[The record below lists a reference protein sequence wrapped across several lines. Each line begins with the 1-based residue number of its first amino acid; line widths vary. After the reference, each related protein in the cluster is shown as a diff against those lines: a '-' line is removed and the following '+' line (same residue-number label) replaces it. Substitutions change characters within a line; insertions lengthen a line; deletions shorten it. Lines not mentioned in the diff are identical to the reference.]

1 MDQAAPHNA
10 GAGAN
15 GSDAGGHMDHSE
27 KGRRDFLKSLA
38 LGAAGAAMLT
48 PQNAQAAAGGTLQVW
63 SCGGLAEA
71 MMPAHAAYEQQ
82 SGDKIVY
89 TGAFA
94 AALGKSLLTGGGQ
107 TEVFAGRVLA
117 LAQNLRK
124 SGKMVNF
131 RPLCFTSY
139 VIAVPKG
146 NPAKI
151 AGIEDLT
158 RPGVRV
164 AMAQDASAP
173 GGQAVMGI
181 LKAADITAKVLAN
194 VREQG
199 SCVQRS
205 VADVT
210 ERKADAMIVER
221 RITRMARFAD
231 NLEYVEIPEQLFPA
245 GPLTFTVGM
254 MANAADPARA
264 TAYMDWITSA
274 QGQRYFEAAGFI
286 PAISPKGMELVEKL
300 GVKDVA

>member
-1 MDQAAPHNA
+1 
-10 GAGAN
+10 
-15 GSDAGGHMDHSE
+15 
-27 KGRRDFLKSLA
+27 
-38 LGAAGAAMLT
+38 MLT
-48 PQNAQAAAGGTLQVW
+48 PQSVQAATGGTLQVW

-82 SGDKIVY
+82 SGVKIVY

-124 SGKMVNF
+124 AGKMVNF

-151 AGIEDLT
+151 ANIEDLT

-164 AMAQDASAP
+164 AMALEASAP

-181 LKAADITAKVLAN
+181 LKAADITGKVLAN

-210 ERKADAMIVER
+210 EGRADAMIVER
-221 RITRMARFAD
+221 RICRMARFAD
-231 NLEYVEIPEQLFPA
+231 KLEYVEIPDRLFPA

-254 MANAADPARA
+254 MANAADPAKA

-274 QGQRYFEAAGFI
+274 QGQEYFEAAGFI

>member
-1 MDQAAPHNA
+1 METT
-10 GAGAN
+10 
-15 GSDAGGHMDHSE
+15 E
-27 KGRRDFLKSLA
+27 KGRRNFLKSLA

-48 PQNAQAAAGGTLQVW
+48 PQTANAAEGGTLQVW

-71 MMPAHAAYEQQ
+71 MMPAHEAYQQQ
-82 SGDKIVY
+82 SGVKVVY

-124 SGKMVNF
+124 AGKMVNF

-151 AGIEDLT
+151 KDIEDLT
-158 RPGVRV
+158 LPGVRV
-164 AMAQDASAP
+164 SMARDASAP

-181 LKAADITAKVLAN
+181 LKAADITPKVLAN
-194 VREQG
+194 VPGQG

-205 VADVT
+205 VESVA
-210 ERKADAMIVER
+210 EGKADAMIVER
-221 RITRMARFAD
+221 RITRMTRFAD
-231 NLEYVEIPEQLFPA
+231 RLDLVEIPERFFPA

-254 MANAADPARA
+254 MTNAADPAKA
-264 TAYMDWITSA
+264 AAYMDWITSA
-274 QGQRYFEAAGFI
+274 QGQAYFEKAGFI

>member
-1 MDQAAPHNA
+1 
-10 GAGAN
+10 
-15 GSDAGGHMDHSE
+15 
-27 KGRRDFLKSLA
+27 
-38 LGAAGAAMLT
+38 MLT
-48 PQNAQAAAGGTLQVW
+48 PQSAQAAAGGTLQVW

-82 SGDKIVY
+82 SGVKIVY

-151 AGIEDLT
+151 TNIEDLT
-158 RPGVRV
+158 RTGVRV
-164 AMAQDASAP
+164 AMALEASAP

-181 LKAADITAKVLAN
+181 LKAADITGKVLAN

-210 ERKADAMIVER
+210 EGKADAMIVER
-221 RITRMARFAD
+221 RICRMARFAD
-231 NLEYVEIPEQLFPA
+231 NLEYVEIPERLFPA

-254 MANAADPARA
+254 MANAADPTKA

-274 QGQRYFEAAGFI
+274 QGQEYFEAAGFI
-286 PAISPKGMELVEKL
+286 PAVSPKGMELVEKL

>member
-1 MDQAAPHNA
+1 
-10 GAGAN
+10 
-15 GSDAGGHMDHSE
+15 MDHSE

-38 LGAAGAAMLT
+38 LGAAGAAVLT
-48 PQNAQAAAGGTLQVW
+48 PQAARAATGGTLQVW

-82 SGDKIVY
+82 SGVKVVY

-117 LAQNLRK
+117 LAQKLRQT
-124 SGKMVNF
+124 GKMLNF

-151 AGIEDLT
+151 AGIEDLA

-164 AMAQDASAP
+164 AMAKEASAP
-173 GGQAVMGI
+173 GGQAVLGI
-181 LKAADITAKVLAN
+181 LKAADITPKVLAN

-205 VADVT
+205 VESVA
-210 ERKADAMIVER
+210 EGKADAMIVER
-221 RITRMARFAD
+221 RITRMTRFAD
-231 NLEYVEIPEQLFPA
+231 RLDLVEIPERFFPA

-254 MANAADPARA
+254 MANATDPAKA
-264 TAYMDWITSA
+264 SAYMDWITSA
-274 QGQRYFEAAGFI
+274 QGQAFFETAGFI
-286 PAISPKGMELVEKL
+286 PAISSKGMELVEKL

>member
-1 MDQAAPHNA
+1 METT
-10 GAGAN
+10 G
-15 GSDAGGHMDHSE
+15 

-38 LGAAGAAMLT
+38 LGAAGTAMLT
-48 PQNAQAAAGGTLQVW
+48 PQAANAAEGGTLQVW

-71 MMPAHAAYEQQ
+71 MMPAHEAYEQQ
-82 SGDKIVY
+82 SGVKIVY

-124 SGKMVNF
+124 AGKMVNF

-151 AGIEDLT
+151 ANIEDLT

-164 AMAQDASAP
+164 AMALEASAP

-181 LKAADITAKVLAN
+181 LKAADITGKVLAN

-210 ERKADAMIVER
+210 EGRADAMIVER
-221 RITRMARFAD
+221 RICRMARFAD
-231 NLEYVEIPEQLFPA
+231 KLEYVEIPDRLFPA

-254 MANAADPARA
+254 MANAADPAKA

-274 QGQRYFEAAGFI
+274 QGQEYFEAAGFI

>member
-1 MDQAAPHNA
+1 ME
-10 GAGAN
+10 
-15 GSDAGGHMDHSE
+15 HSE

-38 LGAAGAAMLT
+38 LGAAGAAMLA
-48 PQNAQAAAGGTLQVW
+48 PQTARAAEAGALQVW

-82 SGDKIVY
+82 SGVKVVY

-139 VIAVPKG
+139 VVAVPKG

-151 AGIEDLT
+151 ASIEDLT

-164 AMAQDASAP
+164 ALALEASAP

-199 SCVQRS
+199 SCVQRA

-210 ERKADAMIVER
+210 EGKADAMIVER
-221 RITRMARFAD
+221 RITRMTRFAD
-231 NLEYVEIPEQLFPA
+231 HLEYVEIPERFFPA

-274 QGQRYFEAAGFI
+274 QGQAYFEAAGFI

>member
-1 MDQAAPHNA
+1 M
-10 GAGAN
+10 
-15 GSDAGGHMDHSE
+15 
-27 KGRRDFLKSLA
+27 
-38 LGAAGAAMLT
+38 
-48 PQNAQAAAGGTLQVW
+48 
-63 SCGGLAEA
+63 
-71 MMPAHAAYEQQ
+71 
-82 SGDKIVY
+82 
-89 TGAFA
+89 
-94 AALGKSLLTGGGQ
+94 
-107 TEVFAGRVLA
+107 
-117 LAQNLRK
+117 AQNLRK

-151 AGIEDLT
+151 ANIEDLT

-164 AMAQDASAP
+164 AMALEASAP

-181 LKAADITAKVLAN
+181 LKAADISAKVLAN
-194 VREQG
+194 VRAQG

-210 ERKADAMIVER
+210 EGKADAMIVER
-221 RITRMARFAD
+221 RITRMTRFAD
-231 NLEYVEIPEQLFPA
+231 HLEYVEIPERFFPA

-254 MANAADPARA
+254 MANAADPAKA

-274 QGQRYFEAAGFI
+274 QGQAYFEAAGFI

>member
-1 MDQAAPHNA
+1 MEPT
-10 GAGAN
+10 
-15 GSDAGGHMDHSE
+15 E

-48 PQNAQAAAGGTLQVW
+48 PQAVNAAEGGTLQVW

-71 MMPAHAAYEQQ
+71 MMPAHEAYQQ
-82 SGDKIVY
+82 LSGVNVVY

-124 SGKMVNF
+124 TGKMVNF

-151 AGIEDLT
+151 STIEDLA

-164 AMAQDASAP
+164 SMARDASAP

-181 LKAADITAKVLAN
+181 LKAADITPKVLAN
-194 VREQG
+194 VHEQG

-205 VADVT
+205 VENVT
-210 ERKADAMIVER
+210 EGKADAMIVER
-221 RITRMARFAD
+221 RITRMTRFAD
-231 NLEYVEIPEQLFPA
+231 KLDLVEIPERLFPA

-254 MANAADPARA
+254 MANAANPAKA
-264 TAYMDWITSA
+264 AAYMDWIA
-274 QGQRYFEAAGFI
+274 GPQGQAYFEKAGFI

>member
-1 MDQAAPHNA
+1 
-10 GAGAN
+10 
-15 GSDAGGHMDHSE
+15 MDHSE

-38 LGAAGAAMLT
+38 LGAAGAAVLT
-48 PQNAQAAAGGTLQVW
+48 PQSVQAAAGGTLQVW
-63 SCGGLAEA
+63 SCGGLAEG

-82 SGDKIVY
+82 SGIKIVY

-117 LAQNLRK
+117 LAQSLRK
-124 SGKMVNF
+124 EGKMVNF

-151 AGIEDLT
+151 ASIEDLA
-158 RPGVRV
+158 RSGVRV
-164 AMAQDASAP
+164 AMAKDASAP

-181 LKAADITAKVLAN
+181 LKAADIMPKVLAN

-210 ERKADAMIVER
+210 EGKADAMIVER

-231 NLEYVEIPEQLFPA
+231 HLEYVEIPERLFPA

-254 MANAADPARA
+254 MANAADPAKA

-274 QGQRYFEAAGFI
+274 QGQAYLEAAGFI

>member
-1 MDQAAPHNA
+1 METT
-10 GAGAN
+10 
-15 GSDAGGHMDHSE
+15 E
-27 KGRRDFLKSLA
+27 KGRRNFLKSLA

-48 PQNAQAAAGGTLQVW
+48 PQTANAAEGGTLQVW

-71 MMPAHAAYEQQ
+71 MMPAHEAYQQQ
-82 SGDKIVY
+82 SGVKVVY

-124 SGKMVNF
+124 AGKMVNF

-151 AGIEDLT
+151 KDIEDLT
-158 RPGVRV
+158 LPGVRV
-164 AMAQDASAP
+164 SMARDASAP

-181 LKAADITAKVLAN
+181 LKAADITPKVLAN
-194 VREQG
+194 VPGQG

-205 VADVT
+205 VESVA
-210 ERKADAMIVER
+210 EGKADAMIVER
-221 RITRMARFAD
+221 RITRMTRFAD
-231 NLEYVEIPEQLFPA
+231 RLDLVEIPERFFPA

-254 MANAADPARA
+254 MANASDPAKA
-264 TAYMDWITSA
+264 AAYMDWITSA
-274 QGQRYFEAAGFI
+274 QGQAFFEAAGFI

-300 GVKDVA
+300 GVTDVA

>member
-1 MDQAAPHNA
+1 
-10 GAGAN
+10 
-15 GSDAGGHMDHSE
+15 MDHSE

-48 PQNAQAAAGGTLQVW
+48 PQSVQAATGGTLQVW

-82 SGDKIVY
+82 SGVKIVY

-151 AGIEDLT
+151 TNIEDLT
-158 RPGVRV
+158 RTGVRV
-164 AMAQDASAP
+164 AMALEASAP

-181 LKAADITAKVLAN
+181 LKAADITGKVLAN

-210 ERKADAMIVER
+210 EGKADAMIVER
-221 RITRMARFAD
+221 RICRMARFAD
-231 NLEYVEIPEQLFPA
+231 NLEYVEIPERLFPA

-254 MANAADPARA
+254 MANAADPTKA

-274 QGQRYFEAAGFI
+274 QGQEYFEAAGFI
-286 PAISPKGMELVEKL
+286 PAVSPKGMELVEKL